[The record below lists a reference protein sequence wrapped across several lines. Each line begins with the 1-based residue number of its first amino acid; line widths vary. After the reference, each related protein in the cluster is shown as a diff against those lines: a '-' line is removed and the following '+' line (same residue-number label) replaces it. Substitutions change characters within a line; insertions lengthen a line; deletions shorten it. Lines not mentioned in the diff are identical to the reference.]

1 MQKKK
6 LESGKR
12 EEWKSAR
19 ARARERERERER
31 EDWAGV
37 GEQQVCMYI
46 YTYICIIRMYAGR
59 YGHIYVE
66 SITEK

>member
-6 LESGKR
+6 IREWQKR
-12 EEWKSAR
+12 GVEER

>member
-19 ARARERERERER
+19 ARERERERERER
-31 EDWAGV
+31 TGQEWV
-37 GEQQVCMYI
+37 SSRYVCIYIRIYVSYVCMQEGMD
-46 YTYICIIRMYAGR
+46 TYM
-59 YGHIYVE
+59 
-66 SITEK
+66 